1 MGGGLIGY
9 DSRRIEKSEKEERDK
24 GKKTHRKMRIKKCTT
39 GEILMK
45 SAKCRFVKRRK
56 GGAAHTSSF
65 HINLLRLQLT

>member
-9 DSRRIEKSEKEERDK
+9 DSRRIEKSEKEEKEK
-24 GKKTHRKMRIKKCTT
+24 GKKTHKKIKKCTT